1 MKRIIY
7 PLILAAG
14 VAGIALQAWAQG
26 PGHGRGMHDPVEMLQ
41 RLQTKLNLNTAQ
53 QQQFDAAVAQSKA
66 AHQAM
71 RANFSQIKTAM
82 QTELAKSDPDLSALA
97 GVSDQVQAQNMA
109 LRKQA
114 RAAWL
119 ALYATFNA
127 DQKAIVRDAINAR
140 MARMQAFRQR
150 MQGNTPSTT
159 APSSSTPSV
168 Q

>member
-7 PLILAAG
+7 PLIVAAG
-14 VAGIALQAWAQG
+14 IAGIALQAWAQS

-41 RLQTKLNLNTAQ
+41 RLQAKLNLNTSQ

-66 AHQAM
+66 AHQTM
-71 RANFSQIKTAM
+71 RANFAQIKTAT
-82 QTELAKSDPDLSALA
+82 QTELAKPDPDLAALA

-114 RAAWL
+114 RASWL
-119 ALYATFNA
+119 ALYATFST
-127 DQKAIVRDAINAR
+127 DQKTIVRDAINAR
-140 MARMQAFRQR
+140 IARMQAFHQR
-150 MQGNTPSTT
+150 MQGN
-159 APSSSTPSV
+159 APSSSTTSTSVPSS

>member
-26 PGHGRGMHDPVEMLQ
+26 PGHGHGMHDPVDMLQ
-41 RLQTKLNLNTAQ
+41 RLQAKLNLNTSQ
-53 QQQFDAAVAQSKA
+53 QQQFDAAVAQTKA

-71 RANFSQIKTAM
+71 RANFAQIKTAT
-82 QTELAKSDPDLSALA
+82 QTELAKPDPDLAALA

-119 ALYATFNA
+119 ALYATFST
-127 DQKAIVRDAINAR
+127 DQKTIVRDAINTR
-140 MARMQAFRQR
+140 IARMQAFRQR
-150 MQGNTPSTT
+150 MQGN
-159 APSSSTPSV
+159 APDTSAP